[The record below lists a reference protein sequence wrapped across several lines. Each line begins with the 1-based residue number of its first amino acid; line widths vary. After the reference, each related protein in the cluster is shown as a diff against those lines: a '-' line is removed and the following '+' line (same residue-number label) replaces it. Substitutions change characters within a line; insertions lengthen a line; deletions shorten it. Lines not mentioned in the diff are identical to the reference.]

1 MGASSNNVSKINNNL
16 LNIII
21 WIDPNINNYENTKYI
36 KDLESFKNTRIYPFK
51 DISDSLEKI
60 KTIKFEETHIIVSG
74 SLYSE
79 FIKEL
84 EENIRDIY
92 VVPKIIIFHRVKKN
106 F

>member
-1 MGASSNNVSKINNNL
+1 MGASSDNVSKINNNL

-21 WIDPNINNYENTKYI
+21 WIDPNIDNSENTKYI
-36 KDLESFKNTRIYPFK
+36 NELKRFKNIEMHTFK
-51 DISDSLEKI
+51 DISDSLKQIKKI
-60 KTIKFEETHIIVSG
+60 RFEETHIIVSG
-74 SLYSE
+74 TLYSE